1 MFIKN
6 CFKHLSIVIRH
17 KNAVLVHCARCG
29 ILWRGL
35 MHDLSK
41 FHPVEFFESAK
52 YYQGNRSPIPVC
64 RKEKGLSY
72 AWLHHKAVNKHHIE
86 YWIDPDAPEP
96 PLLPYKYAVECVCD
110 KLAAS
115 KTYNGNNYTP
125 EKALDHWVR
134 VGCKVNGNP
143 RTMAFI
149 ERVFT
154 DLVKYGEKHVLN
166 RKYMK
171 ATYKEICTPYKKDPD
186 WTSDMY

>member
-1 MFIKN
+1 MSMKALNHLQTINHHKKLVMLN
-6 CFKHLSIVIRH
+6 CFKV
-17 KNAVLVHCARCG
+17 
-29 ILWRGL
+29 GL
-35 MHDLSK
+35 YKQGLLHDLSK
-41 FHPVEFFESAK
+41 YSWVEFSAGIK
-52 YYQGNRSPIPVC
+52 YYRGDISPNGIQ
-64 RKEKGLSY
+64 KINEGLSY
-72 AWLHHKAVNKHHIE
+72 AWLHHKSVNKHHIE

-115 KTYNGNNYTP
+115 KTYNGNNYSP